1 MSNPELVTAL
11 DLDQWSESLA
21 AKSTLPVLVRRLI
34 LATASVSEITMR
46 GHEGVT
52 LPGWDGLV
60 RSDVDDPHVPRGAS
74 GWELGTSRDPR
85 SKAQSDIHDRN
96 LDPQGVDPATTTFVA
111 MTSRLWRD
119 RDAWRSARR
128 ADSPWADV
136 RAYDADDL
144 ETWLERA
151 PSVHTWISEQLGR
164 EPRDVATPD
173 SWWQRW
179 IHRTRVILPRAFL
192 LAGRD
197 ATVSQIRDALGQTP
211 RPITVAAGSG
221 EEALA
226 IVCASL
232 IGGGEDMDD
241 IDDIRARALVVSSA
255 GAWDRLV
262 DTKHGL
268 VLVPS
273 FDDADLGAALRNGHH
288 VVVPVGREARRGAGD
303 IEVPSLDRQAAK
315 EILAAAPVGI
325 EGDLADRY
333 AGHARRNLLSL
344 RRTLAINPA
353 FERPSWSQAAEGGR
367 LVPLVLAGSWSEDLE
382 GDREAI
388 EALTGRTYAEVE
400 ADLAVWSAMDDA
412 PLLRTG
418 AAWRV
423 VSKED
428 AWDLVSRLLTTTD
441 LTRFH
446 EVAPRV
452 IEEPDPAL
460 DVPPERRFMAAVIGK
475 PRTWSPRLRQ
485 GLADT
490 AAFIGGY
497 ATDQVLR
504 DGATGRMHARRLVA
518 AVTDNAH
525 ADATGRA
532 WQSLADVLPL
542 LAEAAPDTFLD
553 AVDTD
558 VRQDEP
564 LLRSLFLDSKLAT
577 FGTSSPHFAMVWAL
591 ESLAWSSDH
600 MSAAAHALAR
610 LAEIDPE
617 PDARIHPRPAG
628 SLAGLFDLSS
638 PQTSLPLDRRLVV
651 LDLLRR
657 RTPSAAWPL
666 MRAILPTHL
675 GALGS
680 PSHRPRWRSWAQGRP
695 QTITPAELVDGVT
708 NILARAIE
716 DAGKDPARWK
726 DLVNHIASLPIAD
739 RDRLLAAFEAL
750 APDNLGD
757 EGRVEVWR
765 ALVDLAAQHRQFA
778 GAPWAM
784 PDDVVGRVEAVAA
797 HFAPASLVDLHADL
811 FGHHPRLTGIDPR
824 DFSEYDG
831 TLRAARRDA
840 VGAILNCGGVAEVL
854 RLSATV
860 DLPAAA
866 GWAAAEARADELADE
881 ILPLLGTGGSDGE
894 VARGYAGARIAADG
908 LEWVV
913 QQFQRWPGG
922 ESVPQQTALLL
933 AVPSLDPAF
942 IAIVDGLHADVS
954 TAFWERMVPMRADPH
969 ARLLVVARLIEHG
982 RAWAAL
988 SVLVMM
994 LPTNGGSG
1002 PAPGVDLV
1010 ELALLAAASD
1020 SSVDAHHAASL
1031 SWEVGE
1037 LLDFLERSGSD
1048 LQTRARLEFL
1058 FTNLLQFTRP
1068 ARALNE
1074 ALRTDPALFA
1084 EIASHVYRAE
1094 GDPPDQDV
1102 SPQHAALAEVGFAVL
1117 RSWHTPPGVR
1127 PDRKIDAEGLR
1138 AWVTEARRLL
1148 AESGRATPGDISIG
1162 EVLACVP
1169 PDSDGVWPAE
1179 PVRDLIEDLQSAD
1192 FETGLRSGK
1201 LNSRGLVTSSP
1212 TDGGIQERDLAAQF
1226 RASAERVADG
1236 WPRTAALLRRMEA
1249 SYDEQARR
1257 EDDRSED
1264 FGDQDS

>member
-11 DLDQWSESLA
+11 DLDQWSESMA

-34 LATASVSEITMR
+34 LATASVTEITMR
-46 GHEGVT
+46 GREGVT

-85 SKAQSDIHDRN
+85 AKAQSDIHDRN
-96 LDPQGVDPATTTFVA
+96 LDPQGVDPVTTTFVA
-111 MTSRLWRD
+111 VTSRLWRD
-119 RDAWRSARR
+119 RDAWRNARSV
-128 ADSPWADV
+128 DSPWADV

-151 PSVHTWISEQLGR
+151 PSVHAWISEQLGR

-173 SWWQRW
+173 AWWERW
-179 IHRTRVILPRAFL
+179 SHRTRLVLPRAFL

-197 ATVSQIRDALGQTP
+197 ATVSQIRDALGQPP
-211 RPITVAAGSG
+211 RPITVAASSRD
-221 EEALA
+221 EALA

-232 IGGGEDMDD
+232 IGDSDD
-241 IDDIRARALVVSSA
+241 LDDLDDLRARALVVSAA

-262 DTKHGL
+262 DSGHGL

-303 IEVPSLDRQAAK
+303 IEVPSLDRQAAT
-315 EILAAAPVGI
+315 EVLVAAPVGI
-325 EGDLADRY
+325 EGDLANRY

-353 FERPSWSQAAEGGR
+353 FERPSWSQGAEGGR
-367 LVPLVLAGSWSEDLE
+367 LVPFVLAGSWSEDVE

-428 AWDLVSRLLTTTD
+428 AWDLVSRLLTTPD

-452 IEEPDPAL
+452 LEEPDPAL
-460 DVPPERRFMAAVIGK
+460 DLPPDRRFMAAVIGK

-485 GLADT
+485 GFADT
-490 AAFIGGY
+490 AAFLGGY

-504 DGATGRMHARRLVA
+504 DGATCRLHARRLVA
-518 AVTDNAH
+518 AVTENAN

-558 VRQDEP
+558 LRHDEP
-564 LLRSLFLDSKLAT
+564 LLRSLFLDSQLAT
-577 FGTSSPHFAMVWAL
+577 FGTSSSHFAMVWAL

-628 SLAGLFDLSS
+628 SLAGLFALSS

-651 LDLLRR
+651 LDMLRR

-680 PSHRPRWRSWAQGRP
+680 PSHRPRWRSCAQGRP
-695 QTITPAELVDGVT
+695 QTITHAELFDGVT
-708 NILARAIE
+708 NILTRAIE
-716 DAGKDPARWK
+716 DAGEDPARWK
-726 DLVNHIASLPIAD
+726 DLVNHIASLPVAD

-750 APDNLGD
+750 DPDNLGD

-784 PDDVVGRVEAVAA
+784 PDDVVGRVEGVAA

-811 FGHHPRLTGIDPR
+811 FGHHPRLPGIDPR
-824 DFSEYDG
+824 DFAAYDE

-840 VGAILNCGGVAEVL
+840 VGAILDSGGVAELL
-854 RLSATV
+854 RLAATV
-860 DLPAAA
+860 DLPAAM
-866 GWAAAEARADELADE
+866 GWAAAEAPRRRARRRDPSAPRDRR
-881 ILPLLGTGGSDGE
+881 LGWRGRLRLRRSAHRGGRYG
-894 VARGYAGARIAADG
+894 VGRA
-908 LEWVV
+908 
-913 QQFQRWPGG
+913 
-922 ESVPQQTALLL
+922 
-933 AVPSLDPAF
+933 AVPALARRQVCPT
-942 IAIVDGLHADVS
+942 ADRAAARRSQPGRGPSSPSSTGSTPMSARPSGSAWCRCVPIPRPGRSWWLASSS
-954 TAFWERMVPMRADPH
+954 TA
-969 ARLLVVARLIEHG
+969 
-982 RAWAAL
+982 
-988 SVLVMM
+988 
-994 LPTNGGSG
+994 
-1002 PAPGVDLV
+1002 AP
-1010 ELALLAAASD
+1010 
-1020 SSVDAHHAASL
+1020 
-1031 SWEVGE
+1031 
-1037 LLDFLERSGSD
+1037 
-1048 LQTRARLEFL
+1048 
-1058 FTNLLQFTRP
+1058 
-1068 ARALNE
+1068 
-1074 ALRTDPALFA
+1074 
-1084 EIASHVYRAE
+1084 
-1094 GDPPDQDV
+1094 
-1102 SPQHAALAEVGFAVL
+1102 
-1117 RSWHTPPGVR
+1117 
-1127 PDRKIDAEGLR
+1127 
-1138 AWVTEARRLL
+1138 
-1148 AESGRATPGDISIG
+1148 
-1162 EVLACVP
+1162 
-1169 PDSDGVWPAE
+1169 
-1179 PVRDLIEDLQSAD
+1179 
-1192 FETGLRSGK
+1192 GLRSA
-1201 LNSRGLVTSSP
+1201 SS
-1212 TDGGIQERDLAAQF
+1212 
-1226 RASAERVADG
+1226 S
-1236 WPRTAALLRRMEA
+1236 
-1249 SYDEQARR
+1249 
-1257 EDDRSED
+1257 
-1264 FGDQDS
+1264 